1 MTGHPARE
9 RMVQTDPRGLRLCVR
24 EHGIAKGIPVL
35 ILHGYLEQSA
45 AWDPIATGLAP
56 RWVVAPDHRG
66 HGRSDHVGLG
76 GSYPFWDY
84 VADVAALVQEL
95 GGEVD
100 LVGHSMGGTIAA
112 LFAACRPNQVR
123 KLVLIEGLGPPNGES
138 RALTQ
143 ARQAL
148 RQRLDPPA
156 HRPLVDLDEAV
167 VRMRRA
173 NPTLT
178 ESTARTL
185 AARTTRP
192 LPDGGLTWTFDPL
205 HRARSHQ
212 AFSADRFKS
221 FLRAIEAPTLL
232 IEGGSSPV
240 QGIPDLAER
249 RACLSQ
255 AEQIVL
261 EGIGHHP
268 HHECPQALIALLKE
282 HLNARC

>member
-1 MTGHPARE
+1 MTRAPPRE
-9 RMVQTDPRGLRLCVR
+9 RRVQTDPRGLRLCVR
-24 EHGIAKGIPVL
+24 EHGIASGVPLL

-45 AWDPIATGLAP
+45 AWDPIAIGLAP

-66 HGRSDHVGLG
+66 HGLSDHAGVG

-84 VADVAALVQEL
+84 VADVAALVEDL
-95 GGEVD
+95 GGQVD

-112 LFAACRPNQVR
+112 LYAACRPAQVR
-123 KLVLIEGLGPPNGES
+123 KLVLIEGLGPPDGEP
-138 RALTQ
+138 RAVQQ

-156 HRPLVDLDEAV
+156 HRPLADLEEAV

-173 NPTLT
+173 NPTLS
-178 ESTARTL
+178 EPTARAL
-185 AARTTRP
+185 AARTTAP
-192 LPDGGLTWTFDPL
+192 VPGGGLIWTFDPL

-212 AFSADRFKS
+212 AFSAHRFMA

-232 IEGGSSPV
+232 VEGGASPM
-240 QGIPDLAER
+240 QGVPDLAER
-249 RACLSQ
+249 RANLLH
-255 AEQIVL
+255 ADRIVL
-261 EGIGHHP
+261 EGVGHHP

-282 HLNARC
+282 HLNA